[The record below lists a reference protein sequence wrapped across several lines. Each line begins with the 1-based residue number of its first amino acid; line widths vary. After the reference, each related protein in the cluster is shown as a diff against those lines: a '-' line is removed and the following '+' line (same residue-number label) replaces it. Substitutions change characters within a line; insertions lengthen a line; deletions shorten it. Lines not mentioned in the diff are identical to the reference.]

1 MEKQVTEYA
10 GGNEIAA
17 IAIKQIGYDLMG
29 YYPITPSTQI
39 AENLDDMRAKGETDL
54 IMIAAEGEHS
64 AAGICYG
71 AAVGGGRVINAT
83 SANGLL
89 YALEQFPVQSGTR
102 YPMVMNV
109 ACRTVSGPL
118 SIKGDHSDIM
128 YLLNAGW
135 PILFAHTV
143 QQVYDFNIIALR
155 LAEQV
160 RLPVV
165 VAYDGCF
172 TSHQKRRCLRFEKD
186 ETVRQ
191 FIGSKKDPYPFLDL
205 SNPIT
210 VGSYMNEPDLMNNR
224 YQLHLAMQQAD
235 EVLPKLFA
243 EYGALSGREYCKVE
257 GYQCEEAQELLV
269 LLGSSYET
277 AKEGVD
283 SLRKN
288 GRKAGIVT
296 LNVLR
301 PFPEKAL
308 YDACAPAASMMVADR
323 QDSYGAGGGNL
334 SLEVRAMM
342 QKFGG
347 RAKLKSRVYGLG
359 GKDFFAEDVEKLLD
373 MVTDTKAPDFDYYG
387 VTPGTVQETMDKG
400 PFFAPM
406 TAERTNIGAT
416 QLQRD
421 TAREVQVKGGSLNA
435 TAAMP
440 KRLAPGH
447 GACPGCGIPVNLNL
461 LSRAIEDPVVF
472 LFQTGCGMIVT
483 TPYPRTSFKV
493 PYLHNLFQNG
503 AATLSGLAE
512 ICYRKQKKGEL
523 PQGDLIFIMV
533 SGDGGMDIG
542 MGSALGT
549 ALRGHRLL
557 IFEYDNGGYMNTGYQ
572 LSYSTPKGAR
582 SSTSHVGAKQYGKT
596 FFHKD
601 MPRIMAATG
610 IPYIATAAE
619 SNPTDFIKKA
629 AKAAYYAKTEGTAYL
644 KALSACPLNWNDNPS
659 TERKVIEAGV
669 NCCYFPLYE
678 IEQGKTCLSYE
689 PDAAGKKIPVA
700 EWLAMMGRTKHLCA
714 DTYQEVVE
722 SLQQEVDRRYQRLKN
737 EAGLLKTV

>member
-1 MEKQVTEYA
+1 MEKQVMEYA
-10 GGNEIAA
+10 SGNEMAA
-17 IAIKQIGYDLMG
+17 VAIRQIGYDLMG

-39 AENLDDMRAKGETDL
+39 AENLDAMRAAGETDL
-54 IMIAAEGEHS
+54 VMIAAEGEHS

-71 AAVGGGRVINAT
+71 ASVGGGRVINAT

-109 ACRTVSGPL
+109 VCRTVSGPL

-143 QQVYDFNIIALR
+143 QQVYDFNLIALK
-155 LAEQV
+155 LAEEV

-165 VAYDGCF
+165 VAYDGFF
-172 TSHQKRRCLRFEKD
+172 TSHQKRRCMRFEKD

-191 FIGSKKDPYPFLDL
+191 FIGEKREDYPFLDL
-205 SNPIT
+205 NQPIT
-210 VGSYMNEPDLMNNR
+210 VGSYMNEPDIINNR
-224 YQLHLAMQQAD
+224 YQLHLAMKEAAGRIP
-235 EVLPKLFA
+235 ELFA
-243 EYGALSGREYCKVE
+243 AYEKLSGRKYEMAE
-257 GYQCEEAQELLV
+257 GYHHTDASELLV

-283 SLRKN
+283 KLC
-288 GRKAGIVT
+288 GDGTAAGAVT

-301 PFPEKAL
+301 PFPEKELFA
-308 YDACAPAASMMVADR
+308 ACEKAERIMVADR
-323 QDSYGAGGGNL
+323 QDSYGAWGGNL

-347 RAKLKSRVYGLG
+347 RAKIKSLVYGLG
-359 GKDFFAEDVEKLLD
+359 GLDFFAEDAEKMLGILND
-373 MVTDTKAPDFDYYG
+373 PEAPDFSYYG
-387 VTPGTVQETMDKG
+387 VTAGDADKTADRG
-400 PFFAPM
+400 NFFAPL
-406 TAERTNIGAT
+406 TRERTAVGAT
-416 QLQRD
+416 TVQKD
-421 TAREVQVKGGSLNA
+421 ADGEVRVKGGTLNA

-440 KRLAPGH
+440 KRIAPGH

-461 LSRAIEDPVVF
+461 LLRAIEDPVVL

-483 TPYPRTSFKV
+483 TAYPRTSFKV

-512 ICYRKQKKGEL
+512 ICYRKQKKGEI
-523 PQGDLIFIMV
+523 PPGDIVFVMV

-542 MGSALGT
+542 MGSAIGT
-549 ALRGHRLL
+549 ALRGHRILL
-557 IFEYDNGGYMNTGYQ
+557 FEYDNGGYMNTGYQ

-582 SSTSHVGAKQYGKT
+582 SATSHVGKMQYGKT

-610 IPYIATAAE
+610 IPYIATVAE
-619 SNPTDFIKKA
+619 SNPTDFIRKA
-629 AKAAYYAKTEGTAYL
+629 AKAAYYVKTEGTAYV
-644 KALSACPLNWNDNPS
+644 KALSACPLNWNDNPA
-659 TERKVIEAGV
+659 TERRVIEAGV
-669 NCCYFPLYE
+669 NCCYFPLFE
-678 IEQGKTCLSYE
+678 IERGKTTLSFD
-689 PDAAGKKIPVA
+689 PDAAGKKIPVTD
-700 EWLAMMGRTKHLCA
+700 WLAMMGRTRHLCREEYRPVA
-714 DTYQEVVE
+714 E
-722 SLQQEVDRRYQRLKN
+722 SLQQEIDRRYERLKLDAEKKAN
-737 EAGLLKTV
+737 